1 MPFSY
6 EGRQVRTVL
15 VNGEPWFLAADVAA
29 VLGYRMASDM
39 TRRLDGD
46 DRGTHSMRTPSGD
59 QQMTVISEPGL
70 FVAILGSQV
79 SGARAFKRW
88 VTHEVLPAIRREGGY
103 ISPAATGDQLTLLA
117 ARAEVQARVL
127 RNLTGIVDPA
137 WLEAKARHIA
147 ARALGEEPDI
157 QPDRRPLTVGEY
169 LQERGI
175 GGVALRKLSPKFGK
189 RVKAT
194 YVQYHRCAPRNV
206 ERFIDGA
213 LRPVAGYTE
222 ADRALFDQAWNDLM
236 EQR

>member
-1 MPFSY
+1 MTDLMPFNY

-15 VNGEPWFLAADVAA
+15 INGVPWFAAADVCV
-29 VLGYRMASDM
+29 VLGLDRYRDIMSG
-39 TRRLDGD
+39 LDVD
-46 DRGTHSMRTPSGD
+46 EKMRDTIAGTLVD
-59 QQMTVISEPGL
+59 LISEPGL
-70 FVAILGSQV
+70 YSVIMRSRKPEAK
-79 SGARAFKRW
+79 AFARW

-147 ARALGEEPDI
+147 ARALGEEPEI

-194 YVQYHRCAPRNV
+194 YVQYHRCAPRSV

-222 ADRALFDQAWNDLM
+222 ADRALFDRAWNDLM